1 MADSQ
6 EDGNG
11 GLNVTKEMTIQD
23 AFQNV
28 MATRG
33 DVPPKQQR
41 VLAASLA
48 LFAEQG
54 FSNTTTKQIAARADV
69 AEGTVYRRYKTK
81 DELLAAVLAPFVS
94 EVLPNLIE
102 DFATNI
108 VKRDYITRHDL
119 ITAVIQ
125 DRLRFAQE
133 NRHVLQVLLTEL
145 LVRSDVREQLVPQV
159 APLLSKNLY
168 PVLDRLKASGELI
181 DWPDDRIAQFMIGT
195 MLSQLARGILANE
208 EIESAGPMMIAF
220 LEKGL
225 APEL

>member
-1 MADSQ
+1 MA
-6 EDGNG
+6 
-11 GLNVTKEMTIQD
+11 KELTIQD

-33 DVPPKQQR
+33 DVPPKQQQ

-54 FSNTTTKQIAARADV
+54 FANTTTKEIAARAGV
-69 AEGTVYRRYKTK
+69 AEGTVYRRYRTK

-94 EVLPNLIE
+94 EVFPDLIE

-119 ITAVIQ
+119 IAAVIQ
-125 DRLRFAQE
+125 DRLHFIQE
-133 NRHVLQVLLTEL
+133 NRDVLQVLLTEV

-159 APLLSKNLY
+159 APLVAKNLY
-168 PVLDRLKASGELI
+168 PVLDRLKAHGELI
-181 DWPDDRIAQFMIGT
+181 DWPNDRIAQFMIGT
-195 MLSQLARGILANE
+195 MMSQLVRGILANE
-208 EIESAGPMMIAF
+208 EVESAGPMMIAF
-220 LEKGL
+220 IEKGL
-225 APEL
+225 APA